1 MPPRTLHHRNLARV
15 PLGPT
20 VMETAKTELPQVHP
34 GGRDKWRAG
43 REANHERSKGVWFV
57 IDKKVNGQQPLSYE
71 EICEELVCFG
81 WVDSRP
87 RKMDE
92 RRSMLLCTPRK
103 PKSGW
108 AKPNKD
114 RVARMEAAGKMAPAG
129 LAAVAEAKRLGTWNK
144 LDAFDA
150 LEIPEDLAA
159 ALTRAGAT
167 ENFAAFPRS
176 VKRGILEWIG
186 TAKRPETRAARVT
199 ETASLAAKNERA
211 NQWRPKAAEVQS
223 GRSKSPVSK
232 KR

>member
-1 MPPRTLHHRNLARV
+1 MPPRTLHRRILARV
-15 PLGPT
+15 PLGT
-20 VMETAKTELPQVHP
+20 SIMEAAMADLPQVHP
-34 GGRDKWRAG
+34 GSRAKWRAWLQ
-43 REANHERSKGVWFV
+43 ANHDRSKGVWLV

-87 RKMDE
+87 RKLDE

-129 LAAVAEAKRLGTWNK
+129 LAAVAEAKRLGTWSK
-144 LDAFDA
+144 LDAVEA
-150 LEIPEDLAA
+150 LEIPEDLAQ
-159 ALTRAGAT
+159 ALAHAGGA
-167 ENFAAFPRS
+167 ENFEAFPRS
-176 VKRGILEWIG
+176 VKRGILEWIT

-211 NQWRPKAAEVQS
+211 NQWRRKEQGA
-223 GRSKSPVSK
+223 
-232 KR
+232 

>member
-1 MPPRTLHHRNLARV
+1 MPPRTLHRRILARV
-15 PLGPT
+15 PLGT
-20 VMETAKTELPQVHP
+20 SIMEATMADLPQVHP
-34 GGRDKWRAG
+34 GSRAKWRAWLQ
-43 REANHERSKGVWFV
+43 ANHDRSKGVWLV

-87 RKMDE
+87 RKLDE

-114 RVARMEAAGKMAPAG
+114 RVARMEAAGKMAPTG
-129 LAAVAEAKRLGTWNK
+129 LAAVAEAKRLGTWSK
-144 LDAFDA
+144 LDAVEA
-150 LEIPEDLAA
+150 LEIPEDLAQ
-159 ALTRAGAT
+159 ALAHAGGA
-167 ENFAAFPRS
+167 ENFEAFPRS
-176 VKRGILEWIG
+176 VKRGILEWIT

-211 NQWRPKAAEVQS
+211 NQWRRKEQGA
-223 GRSKSPVSK
+223 
-232 KR
+232 

>member
-1 MPPRTLHHRNLARV
+1 
-15 PLGPT
+15 
-20 VMETAKTELPQVHP
+20 MELEQVHP
-34 GGRDKWRAG
+34 GNRAKWRAWLQ
-43 REANHERSKGVWFV
+43 AHHQRSKGIWLV
-57 IDKKVNGQQPLSYE
+57 IDKKVNGEQPLSYE

-129 LAAVAEAKRLGTWNK
+129 LAAVAEAKRLGTWSK
-144 LDAFDA
+144 LDAVEA

-159 ALTRAGAT
+159 ALARSGGA
-167 ENFAAFPRS
+167 ENFGAFPRS

-186 TAKRPETRAARVT
+186 NAKRPETRAARVG

-211 NQWRPKAAEVQS
+211 NQWRPKDAAPQS
-223 GRSKSPVSK
+223 GRKRSPVSR